1 MLKIYLIEK
10 NNNSEILNI
19 LENKKHIVMENKIK
33 LADVIIVNKVKNIKN
48 ALDKIDYALMQ
59 GKEIICFKNSFSKEG
74 YVANYLIR
82 DGASY
87 I

>member
-10 NNNSEILNI
+10 NNNIEILDI
-19 LENKKHIVMENKIK
+19 LKSKNTVITEHKIEF
-33 LADVIIVNKVKNIKN
+33 ADVIIVNRVKNIKN

-59 GKEIICFKNSFSKEG
+59 GKEIICFKNTYSKEG
-74 YVANYLIR
+74 YVANHLIK

-87 I
+87 V